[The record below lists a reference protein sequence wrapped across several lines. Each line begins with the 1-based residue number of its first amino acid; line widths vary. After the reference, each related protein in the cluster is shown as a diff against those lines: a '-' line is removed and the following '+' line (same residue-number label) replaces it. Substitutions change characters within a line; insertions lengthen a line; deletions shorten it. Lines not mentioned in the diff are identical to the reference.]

1 MNDEATLE
9 LYFDKLWP
17 ICRSITGDGFRK
29 SMGIL
34 SELVPWQKYQ
44 FPTGQKV
51 LDWTVPKEW
60 NVYDAYLI
68 DPNGKRR
75 AWFRE
80 NNLHLMGYSI
90 PYRGTM
96 PLRELRKHLYSLP
109 DQPRA
114 IPYLT
119 SYYEERWGFCL
130 SHEEL
135 LALPEGDYQIVVDT
149 KLESGY
155 LEFGEAVL
163 KGETDE
169 EILFSSYLC
178 HPSLANNELS
188 GPLVL
193 SSLYRRIASWTKR
206 RYTYRFVLVPET
218 IGSIAFLSVHGQHLM
233 NHLVAGYQLTCVGD
247 GGAFT
252 FKKSRRGDSLAD
264 RAGLAFMKQAGES
277 NVIPFSPAVG
287 SDERQYCSP
296 GFNLPVA
303 SLMRTMYTCYPEY
316 HTSLDNKN
324 LMSFRS
330 MADVVSAYEEIAHSI
345 ECNRHYVNLYP
356 FGEPQL
362 GPRGLFRA
370 ISGKERQIEE
380 LALWWLLNYADGDH
394 DLFDIADLSGL
405 SVSVLNRVAAHLVN
419 AGIFREH

>member
-1 MNDEATLE
+1 
-9 LYFDKLWP
+9 
-17 ICRSITGDGFRK
+17 
-29 SMGIL
+29 MGIL

-109 DQPRA
+109 DQPQA

-135 LALPEGDYQIVVDT
+135 LTLPEGDYQIVVDT

-163 KGETDE
+163 KGETNE

-206 RYTYRFVLVPET
+206 RYTYRFVLAPET

-324 LMSFRS
+324 LMSFSS
-330 MADVVSAYEEIAHSI
+330 MVDVISAYEEIAHSI

-394 DLFDIADLSGL
+394 DLFDIANLSGL
-405 SVSVLNRVAAHLVN
+405 SVGVLDRVAAHLVN

>member
-1 MNDEATLE
+1 MD
-9 LYFDKLWP
+9 
-17 ICRSITGDGFRK
+17 
-29 SMGIL
+29 IL
-34 SELVPWQKYQ
+34 SELVPWQKHCV
-44 FPTGQKV
+44 PTGQKV

-60 NVYDAYLI
+60 NVFDAYI
-68 DPNGKRR
+68 VDPNGVRR
-75 AWFRE
+75 ASFKE

-96 PLRELRKHLYSLP
+96 PLHELRKHLYSLP
-109 DQPRA
+109 EQPEA

-130 SHEEL
+130 SHREL
-135 LALPEGDYQIVVDT
+135 SALPEGDYQVVVDT
-149 KLESGY
+149 QLEPGQ
-155 LEFGEAVL
+155 LEFGEAL
-163 KGETDE
+163 LEGDSDQ

-193 SSLYRRIASWTKR
+193 SFLYRHIASWKNR
-206 RYTYRFVLVPET
+206 RFTYRFVLVPET
-218 IGSIAFLSVHGQHLM
+218 IGAIAFLSIRGQHLAKQ
-233 NHLVAGYQLTCVGD
+233 LIAGYQLTCVGD
-247 GGAFT
+247 AGAFT
-252 FKKSRRGDSLAD
+252 FKKSRRGNSLAD
-264 RAGLAFMKQAGES
+264 RAGVAFMRQAGET
-277 NVIPFSPAVG
+277 NIIPFSPAIG

-316 HTSLDNKN
+316 HTSLDNKA
-324 LMSFRS
+324 LMSFKG
-330 MADVVSAYEEIAHSI
+330 MADVVEAYEKIALSI
-345 ECNRHYVNLYP
+345 ESNRYFVNQCP

-370 ISGKERQIEE
+370 ISGKQRQQEE

-394 DLFDIADLSGL
+394 DLFDISELSGL
-405 SVSVLNRVAAHLVN
+405 SVDILDEVSKHLIK
-419 AGIFREH
+419 AGLFRER

>member
-1 MNDEATLE
+1 
-9 LYFDKLWP
+9 
-17 ICRSITGDGFRK
+17 
-29 SMGIL
+29 MGIL